1 MTDADFDAEYA
12 EQQLAFEDTIA
23 WDDIYAR
30 ACRQAQASG
39 FAQLILERG
48 PTEYEI
54 VDGRSPDALKIPRL
68 HGARVHV
75 ILDWEA

>member
-12 EQQLAFEDTIA
+12 EQQLALHDTIA

-30 ACRQAQASG
+30 ACRQAHASG

-48 PTEYEI
+48 PAEYEL
-54 VDGRSPDALKIPRL
+54 VDGHAPDALELRRL
-68 HGARVHV
+68 RGAKVHV

>member
-1 MTDADFDAEYA
+1 MTDANFDAEYA
-12 EQQLAFEDTIA
+12 EQQLALEDTIA

-30 ACRQAQASG
+30 ACRRARDSG

-48 PTEYEI
+48 PSDYEL
-54 VDGRSPDALKIPRL
+54 VDGRAPDALQTARL
-68 HGARVHV
+68 HGAKVHV

>member
-12 EQQLAFEDTIA
+12 EQQLALRDTIA
-23 WDDIYAR
+23 WDEIYAR
-30 ACRQAQASG
+30 ACRQARDSG

-48 PTEYEI
+48 SAAYQLN
-54 VDGRSPDALKIPRL
+54 DGRASSALKIARL
-68 HGARVHV
+68 HGAKVHI

>member
-1 MTDADFDAEYA
+1 MTDADFDIEYA
-12 EQQLAFEDTIA
+12 EQQLAFRDTTA

-30 ACRQAQASG
+30 ACRQAQDSG

-48 PTEYEI
+48 PADYEL
-54 VDGRSPDALKIPRL
+54 VDGST
-68 HGARVHV
+68 HGALGIARLRGAKVHV

>member
-23 WDDIYAR
+23 WDDIYAQ

-48 PTEYEI
+48 PAEYEL
-54 VDGRSPDALKIPRL
+54 VDGGAPYALKLSQLR
-68 HGARVHV
+68 GAKVHV
-75 ILDWEA
+75 ILNWEA

>member
-1 MTDADFDAEYA
+1 MTDAQFDAEYA
-12 EQQLAFEDTIA
+12 EQQRALQDTIA

-30 ACRQAQASG
+30 ACRQAQDTG

-48 PTEYEI
+48 PADYAL
-54 VDGRSPDALKIPRL
+54 VDGHAPDALNVRRL
-68 HGARVHV
+68 RGANVHV

>member
-12 EQQLAFEDTIA
+12 DQQLALEDTIA

-30 ACRQAQASG
+30 ACRRARDSG

-48 PTEYEI
+48 PSDYEF
-54 VDGRSPDALKIPRL
+54 VDDREPDALKIARL
-68 HGARVHV
+68 RGAKIHV

>member
-1 MTDADFDAEYA
+1 MTDADFDAQYA
-12 EQQLAFEDTIA
+12 EQQLALRDTIA

-30 ACRQAQASG
+30 ACRRARDSG

-48 PTEYEI
+48 PTDYELL
-54 VDGRSPDALKIPRL
+54 DGSKLSALKVRRL
-68 HGARVHV
+68 RGAKVHV